1 MDVKEAIRLGHELDV
16 YLDSEMSDEESGSL
30 DDLWQSI
37 FDVLQLGA
45 YGIIEEDPSELKAG
59 LDWLLASQPLKTE
72 YQEKKIPFME
82 EIRSTTRD

>member
-59 LDWLLASQPLKTE
+59 LDWLLASQPLTKE

-82 EIRSTTRD
+82 EIL